1 MIRFKAK
8 ELNGLRTA
16 FLHAWLAE
24 LPPFLLWLGALAAA
38 PSAAPLFFYAA
49 GLGIMIQAAFVWNLA
64 HRLHMLPAPVLGV
77 AALIPGVNAGVIVLL
92 TLRVSRVRKSF
103 GVARRR
109 LEDLASEEEREID
122 LSLSR
127 LEIVILCFLFLF
139 LCANYAFSAVQQLR
153 GEGLRAF
160 EQGDY
165 QTAGAKLK
173 WLFFCDDPAV
183 RARRAFCALNDAS
196 ESAEATSAVEELRSL
211 GDNDPV
217 AVWGL
222 GFAYLV
228 GRGVPQDETLALQY
242 LGKAAEL
249 DFPPA
254 QIYLGRLL
262 KSGKR
267 VPRDPQRAVA
277 LFQRASELGS
287 GAAAL
292 ALGICYDSGDGVPA
306 DPVRAAECYR
316 IAAERQAPEAGGAW
330 AQCLFTG
337 KGVKQNVPE
346 AMRLL
351 EQAADKNDGIAL
363 HLLGLIYTE
372 GRNGIPPDRARGIRY
387 LRRAAATDLAIAKY
401 SLALKLI
408 GEPGTRQ
415 EALSLLHS
423 AAEQDRMPEA
433 ANQLGIIYKHGKY
446 VERDL
451 AEAERF
457 YRSAAEAGFPAAA
470 SNLGLMLL
478 VDIPGRE
485 AEGVEW
491 LKKAAEQKYPDAWN
505 FLGIC
510 YEIGKGTARD
520 WPEAVHCYGKAIFL
534 GNQDAVFNA
543 ASLMNSK
550 LSGHETNV
558 AAFFRRASEAG
569 NPAAMAVFSAI
580 CWKGRGVAK
589 DPDQA
594 LQWAR
599 KAAEARHP
607 GGYYLL
613 GRFYEEG
620 GGSLKPDRAEAA
632 KWFRKA
638 KESGIKDLD
647 RKILEMDA
655 PAPPASPDSPP
666 GSGK

>member
-8 ELNGLRTA
+8 ELNGLQTA
-16 FLHAWLAE
+16 LRNAWLAE
-24 LPPFLLWLGALAAA
+24 LPPFLFWLGALAAA

-49 GLGIMIQAAFVWNLA
+49 GLGIMIQAVFVWNLA

-103 GVARRR
+103 GIARRR
-109 LEDLASEEEREID
+109 LEDLAPEEEREID

-127 LEIVILCFLFLF
+127 LEIATLCFLFLF

-217 AVWGL
+217 AAWGL
-222 GFAYLV
+222 GFAYLI
-228 GRGVPQDETLALQY
+228 GLGVPQDETLALQY

-249 DFPPA
+249 DFLPA
-254 QIYLGRLL
+254 QIYLGKLL

-277 LFQRASELGS
+277 LFRRASELGS
-287 GAAAL
+287 GEAAL
-292 ALGICYDSGDGVPA
+292 KLGMCYDSGDGVPA
-306 DPVRAAECYR
+306 DPVRAAEYYR

-372 GRNGIPPDRARGIRY
+372 GRNGIPPNRARGIRY
-387 LRRAAATDLAIAKY
+387 LRRAAATDLAIAKFN
-401 SLALKLI
+401 LALKLI
-408 GEPGTRQ
+408 GEPETMQ
-415 EALSLLHS
+415 EALVLLHR

-433 ANQLGIIYKHGKY
+433 ANQLGIIYESGNY
-446 VERDL
+446 VERDF

-457 YRSAAEAGFPAAA
+457 YRSAVEAGFPVAA

-478 VDIPGRE
+478 DIPGRE
-485 AEGVEW
+485 AEGVDW
-491 LKKAAEQKYPDAWN
+491 LKKAAEQKYPAAWN
-505 FLGIC
+505 YLGLC
-510 YEIGKGTARD
+510 YENGKGIAKD
-520 WPEAVHCYGKAIFL
+520 VLEAVRCYGKAIFL
-534 GNQDAVFNA
+534 GNQDAVFNMA
-543 ASLMNSK
+543 GLLDSK
-550 LSGHETNV
+550 LSGHEPEL
-558 AAFFRRASEAG
+558 AALFRRASEAG

-580 CWKGRGVAK
+580 CWKGRGVTK
-589 DPDQA
+589 DPDLA

-638 KESGIKDLD
+638 KESGIEDLD

-666 GSGK
+666 ESGK